1 MPNVVQRRVALLSDD
16 GKFADSMTPQAVLD
30 AVEHVDQAA
39 ESIDGALAE
48 MLAKSANLADVPSPA
63 AARTNLGA
71 AAADH
76 MHTPD
81 QVIGLAAALDAK
93 ADLVGGVIPIS
104 QIPREA
110 MASGTYLVPDPS
122 NPGLYLPTAD
132 TAMVEDPTYDGLY
145 TIGTLA

>member
-1 MPNVVQRRVALLSDD
+1 MPNVVQRRVALLGED

-48 MLAKSANLADVPSPA
+48 VLAKSANLGDVPSPA
-63 AARTNLGA
+63 AARANLGA

-76 MHTPD
+76 THTPG

-110 MASGTYLVPDPS
+110 MASGTYLVPDPAH
-122 NPGLYLPTAD
+122 PGLYLPTAG
-132 TAMVEDPTYDGLY
+132 TAMVEDPAHDGLY
-145 TIGTLA
+145 TIGPLA

>member
-1 MPNVVQRRVALLSDD
+1 MPNIVQRRVALLSDD

-30 AVEHVDQAA
+30 AVEHVDQTA

-76 MHTPD
+76 THTPD
-81 QVIGLAAALDAK
+81 
-93 ADLVGGVIPIS
+93 
-104 QIPREA
+104 
-110 MASGTYLVPDPS
+110 
-122 NPGLYLPTAD
+122 
-132 TAMVEDPTYDGLY
+132 
-145 TIGTLA
+145 

>member
-1 MPNVVQRRVALLSDD
+1 
-16 GKFADSMTPQAVLD
+16 
-30 AVEHVDQAA
+30 
-39 ESIDGALAE
+39 

-76 MHTPD
+76 THTPD

-93 ADLVGGVIPIS
+93 ADLVNGVIPTS

-110 MASGTYLVPDPS
+110 MGDTVVVASQAEMLALTTAQVQ
-122 NPGLYLPTAD
+122 PGDIAIRT
-132 TAMVEDPTYDGLY
+132 DGAGSF
-145 TIGTLA
+145 IPQRC